1 MKLERELTK
10 TILNLI
16 EYQIGLG
23 DLEKNQLEETHI
35 EKKTPKRIAT
45 ATRKRRTDSVQ
56 NACEKK

>member
-1 MKLERELTK
+1 MKLKRELTK

-23 DLEKNQLEETHI
+23 DLGKNQLKETHI
-35 EKKTPKRIAT
+35 DQKTPKRIAT
-45 ATRKRRTDSVQ
+45 ATRKRRTDSVR